1 MRVCQLALQMER
13 AVGKDG
19 TPSRA
24 AAATKEEPVRRG
36 FRVFSDATPADAA
49 WAALLLAI
57 ASFLAAAHERRLL
70 AGSVAFATVA
80 ASLAAPFHIYFKR
93 RHQPHRLLGLSYL
106 VQWTYALVMYF
117 ADYAAL
123 RDGVVMYTL
132 PLTGAPPRPEP
143 RRARGARSRRP
154 QASPRP
160 SWRQGRSGSCPRSRK
175 IPAITRAS
183 APFFPR
189 PREAANTRRDKSTMS
204 WSFIAENQYFAG
216 LLLFQCVY
224 MTGRARALLAGSAAG
239 NAVEAVMVALP
250 YVVVRPCFPKT
261 SFRDSLRGGD
271 GRKGNVSA
279 RNATFFRVQTWV
291 TKVFYVFA
299 KHFIGYF
306 LNYARFLDRLDAA
319 EIRHVHL
326 MLVFSCFATTISMFL
341 HTLKFKGYMGP
352 RTAFLVYQ
360 ASYLATFYSWY
371 KLAPT
376 VAKSPDLVAATL
388 AGVAV
393 NFMGRNAIR
402 AYQAAVAVA
411 LFARRAGAV

>member
-1 MRVCQLALQMER
+1 MER

-19 TPSRA
+19 TPSR

-143 RRARGARSRRP
+143 RRAIATPTPTPAGFA
-154 QASPRP
+154 QAVV
-160 SWRQGRSGSCPRSRK
+160 
-175 IPAITRAS
+175 ATRTFWFL
-183 APFFPR
+183 PKKQRDPGYY
-189 PREAANTRRDKSTMS
+189 TDKSTMS

-291 TKVFYVFA
+291 TKTFYVFA

>member
-1 MRVCQLALQMER
+1 
-13 AVGKDG
+13 
-19 TPSRA
+19 
-24 AAATKEEPVRRG
+24 
-36 FRVFSDATPADAA
+36 
-49 WAALLLAI
+49 
-57 ASFLAAAHERRLL
+57 
-70 AGSVAFATVA
+70 
-80 ASLAAPFHIYFKR
+80 
-93 RHQPHRLLGLSYL
+93 
-106 VQWTYALVMYF
+106 MYF

-143 RRARGARSRRP
+143 RRAIATPTPTPAGFA
-154 QASPRP
+154 QAVV
-160 SWRQGRSGSCPRSRK
+160 
-175 IPAITRAS
+175 ATRTFWFL
-183 APFFPR
+183 PKKQRDPGYY
-189 PREAANTRRDKSTMS
+189 TDKSTMS

-291 TKVFYVFA
+291 TKTFYVVA

>member
-1 MRVCQLALQMER
+1 
-13 AVGKDG
+13 
-19 TPSRA
+19 
-24 AAATKEEPVRRG
+24 
-36 FRVFSDATPADAA
+36 
-49 WAALLLAI
+49 
-57 ASFLAAAHERRLL
+57 
-70 AGSVAFATVA
+70 
-80 ASLAAPFHIYFKR
+80 
-93 RHQPHRLLGLSYL
+93 
-106 VQWTYALVMYF
+106 MYF

-123 RDGVVMYTL
+123 RYGVVMYTL
-132 PLTGAPPRPEP
+132 PLTGAPPSEP
-143 RRARGARSRRP
+143 RRAIATPTLTPARFA
-154 QASPRP
+154 QAVGRCDLLVPA
-160 SWRQGRSGSCPRSRK
+160 QKQRSGYYTCV
-175 IPAITRAS
+175 
-183 APFFPR
+183 APFFPPAR
-189 PREAANTRRDKSTMS
+189 PRNS
-204 WSFIAENQYFAG
+204 Q
-216 LLLFQCVY
+216 
-224 MTGRARALLAGSAAG
+224 
-239 NAVEAVMVALP
+239 
-250 YVVVRPCFPKT
+250 T

>member
-1 MRVCQLALQMER
+1 
-13 AVGKDG
+13 
-19 TPSRA
+19 
-24 AAATKEEPVRRG
+24 
-36 FRVFSDATPADAA
+36 
-49 WAALLLAI
+49 
-57 ASFLAAAHERRLL
+57 
-70 AGSVAFATVA
+70 
-80 ASLAAPFHIYFKR
+80 
-93 RHQPHRLLGLSYL
+93 
-106 VQWTYALVMYF
+106 
-117 ADYAAL
+117 
-123 RDGVVMYTL
+123 
-132 PLTGAPPRPEP
+132 
-143 RRARGARSRRP
+143 
-154 QASPRP
+154 
-160 SWRQGRSGSCPRSRK
+160 
-175 IPAITRAS
+175 
-183 APFFPR
+183 
-189 PREAANTRRDKSTMS
+189 MS

-291 TKVFYVFA
+291 TKTFYVFA
-299 KHFIGYF
+299 PPSS
-306 LNYARFLDRLDAA
+306 ATSSTTRFLDRLDAA

-326 MLVFSCFATTISMFL
+326 MLVFSCFATTISMRP
-341 HTLKFKGYMGP
+341 TSRP
-352 RTAFLVYQ
+352 R
-360 ASYLATFYSWY
+360 SWY